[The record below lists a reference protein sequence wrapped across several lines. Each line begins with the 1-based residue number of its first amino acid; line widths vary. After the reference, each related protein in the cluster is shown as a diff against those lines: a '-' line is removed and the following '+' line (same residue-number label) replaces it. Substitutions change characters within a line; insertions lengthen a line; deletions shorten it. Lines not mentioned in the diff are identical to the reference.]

1 MDFHKLPG
9 SQSAIGSVF
18 RVRANRAG
26 SEFIVIERN
35 KNLRGGEPS
44 LFDPPGAV
52 GARACAVGA
61 RPSGRKSEGGKPRP
75 SPGFGFFVSFTRP
88 APPER
93 QASRSLSSITRSSP
107 LCHPAAPARPYPAPR
122 AGSRSNSRQASGPRH
137 PARAFPVRR
146 RASTMVG
153 TVTSQGGALGER
165 GRLGRF
171 AAGWASLWRLCSSG
185 LALGPR
191 FFPPLLV
198 SAPQLL

>member
-26 SEFIVIERN
+26 SEFIVIEMN

-44 LFDPPGAV
+44 LFDPLGAV
-52 GARACAVGA
+52 GACACAVGA
-61 RPSGRKSEGGKPRP
+61 RHSGRKSEGGKPRP
-75 SPGFGFFVSFTRP
+75 SPGFGFFVSCTRP
-88 APPER
+88 APPEP

-107 LCHPAAPARPYPAPR
+107 LCHPAAPARPHPAPR

-165 GRLGRF
+165 GRLGRLG
-171 AAGWASLWRLCSSG
+171 AGWASLCRLCSSG

-191 FFPPLLV
+191 FSPPLLV

>member
-88 APPER
+88 AAPER

-107 LCHPAAPARPYPAPR
+107 LCHPAAPARPHPAPR

-153 TVTSQGGALGER
+153 YRDVTR
-165 GRLGRF
+165 GRPWGARAVGTVRGRVGVPLEALF
-171 AAGWASLWRLCSSG
+171 LWAGV
-185 LALGPR
+185 GP
-191 FFPPLLV
+191 
-198 SAPQLL
+198 